1 MDKEIFKK
9 VNELE
14 RKVKQQQ
21 EEIEILKKYIL
32 NNYSGSNDSPN
43 SDKIIKGNDYYS
55 DGGTMLL

>member
-1 MDKEIFKK
+1 MDKEISKK

-32 NNYSGSNDSPN
+32 NNCSEFNDSPN